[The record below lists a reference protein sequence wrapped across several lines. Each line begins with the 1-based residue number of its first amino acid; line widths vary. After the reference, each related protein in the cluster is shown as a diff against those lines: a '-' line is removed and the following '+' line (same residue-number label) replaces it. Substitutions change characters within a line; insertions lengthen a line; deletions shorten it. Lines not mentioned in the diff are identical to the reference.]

1 MCHKSHMSTKT
12 TAVSISMPDALAR
25 RVKAA
30 AKREQMTI
38 SEFIRA
44 ALRARIETENT
55 KTK

>member
-1 MCHKSHMSTKT
+1 MSTKT